1 MNKYTV
7 GLENR
12 VNQTLGGIATDE
24 CGRAVIGSWSRWFTG
39 LYAAGDAACSG
50 LNGAGALPGNR
61 LLDALSGGSSSG
73 SHASEWVKGQSFPIQ
88 KFTFVIGIMRSKFFR
103 QVF

>member
-1 MNKYTV
+1 MTKFGGNLRLELLRGRPVDMNKYTI

-12 VNQTLGGIATDE
+12 VNQTFGGIATDE
-24 CGRAVIGSWSRWFTG
+24 FGRAVIGSWSRWFTG

-61 LLDALSGGSSSG
+61 LLDA
-73 SHASEWVKGQSFPIQ
+73 
-88 KFTFVIGIMRSKFFR
+88 
-103 QVF
+103 